1 MQKQIEVCKYKF
13 RYKKHMK
20 NKDTKMKFKMT
31 IEYNTELQMK
41 SILRFRERA
50 AARVH
55 IAIEH
60 FFELEHIS
68 ETSQEM

>member
-1 MQKQIEVCKYKF
+1 
-13 RYKKHMK
+13 MK

-31 IEYNTELQMK
+31 IEYNTERFVSFFHELQMK
-41 SILRFRERA
+41 AILRFRERA